1 MKLIEWM
8 ARNPVAANLLMFVC
22 LIGGFVNMNSIKQ
35 EVFPEFE
42 LDIINIVI
50 PYSGATP
57 ADIEE
62 SILIPVEEALDSI
75 VDIKSIRAYAYEGAG
90 RFRIELEEGSDN
102 PRVLDDVKAV
112 VSNVTS
118 LPEDSETP
126 VINMIRIRREVVQL
140 VLYGNI
146 SEQALSDLADNV
158 KNDLL
163 SKEKITQVDVIGIR
177 DHEISIEIPQA
188 QLQRF
193 GLTMQEVANTIR
205 ASTLDLPG
213 GTLKT
218 SSGDVLIRTKE
229 RRYTAAEYAR
239 IPILST
245 EDGEV
250 LLEDIGTVRD
260 SFEEVDTVSSY
271 NGKPSILIEIY
282 RVGNQTPTEISETVR
297 ASLADIK
304 DRFPP
309 GVELEIMD
317 DRSLALKDRINLL
330 VKNAA
335 LGLTLVL
342 LLLAIFLESKLAFWI
357 SMGIPISF
365 MGAFLFMPAADT
377 SINMI
382 SLFAFILVLGIVV
395 DDAIVVGE
403 NIYAHQEMGKS
414 KLRASVEGTLE
425 IGGPVLFAILT
436 TIVAFMPFFFI
447 SGTMGKFLKAI
458 PIIVVIVLVV
468 SLLECLYIL
477 PAHLAHS
484 NKFKK
489 HKGFLGRLERFKAYP
504 SLGLEKITHG
514 PYRKLLNLAIE
525 YRYTTLAI
533 GVFMLIVGG
542 GAVAAGH
549 LKYTFMQRIE
559 GDRVIASVTMP
570 FGTPLHITRQ
580 AQEKIVKEGQTLI
593 AEYDLQQGHPTSRGI
608 FSTLG
613 GHGGRGNRGTHLT
626 NARVFLQPLDVRG
639 FSAREFAMKWR
650 MRVGGI
656 PGAEALTVRFSMGPG
671 AGSDLNVR
679 FVHPDYNTLTS
690 AAERLKNTLAQYP
703 GVSDIEDSDAEGKP
717 EIQIQLR
724 PEGNAIGMT
733 TLGLTQQVRSAFQGT
748 EVLSL
753 QRGSDEV
760 KVMLRYPREERRYRQ
775 NLDEMVVKTP
785 SGGEILLS
793 EVAYLN
799 FGHSYS
805 QINREDGK
813 RILDITAK
821 VDHTIANTRE
831 IEANLNNEVLPELA
845 NDYPALEY
853 SFAGRNRSRA
863 TSLGSLNQGAI
874 FALFGIFCLLALQF
888 RSYFQPLVVMSAIP
902 FGVIGAF
909 LGHWIMGYQLS
920 LVSLLGIVAL
930 SGIVVN
936 DSLILVDFINNAR
949 RRGATLREAIL
960 QGGTRRF
967 RPILLTSLTTF
978 FGLLPM
984 ITETS
989 LQARFLI
996 PMAISLGFGVM
1007 VATFITLL
1015 LIPCLYFI
1023 LEDILAPFRKLFP
1036 QTEPALLET
1045 KDVSKTS

>member
-8 ARNPVAANLLMFVC
+8 AKNPVAANLLMIVC
-22 LIGGFVNMNSIKQ
+22 LVGGFINVNSIKQ
-35 EVFPEFE
+35 EIFPEFE
-42 LDIINIVI
+42 LDIINVRI
-50 PYSGATP
+50 PYAGATP
-57 ADIEE
+57 EDIEE
-62 SILIPVEEALDSI
+62 SILIPVEEALQGI
-75 VDIKSIRAYAYEGAG
+75 VEIKSVVAYANEGVG

-102 PRVLDDVKAV
+102 PRVLEEVKTA
-112 VSNVTS
+112 VSNISS

-126 VINMIRIRREVVQL
+126 VVNMVRRRQEVLQL
-140 VLYGNI
+140 VLFGNV
-146 SEQALSDLADNV
+146 SELALSDLAGNI

-163 SKEKITQVDVIGIR
+163 SHEKITQVDVIGVR
-177 DHEISIEIPQA
+177 NHEISIEIPQA
-188 QLQRF
+188 QLQRY

-218 SSGDVLIRTKE
+218 SGGDVLIRTKE

-250 LLEDIGTVRD
+250 LLEDIGVVKEG
-260 SFEEVDTVSSY
+260 FEEVDTVSTY
-271 NGKPSILIEIY
+271 NGMPSILVEIY
-282 RVGNQTPTEISETVR
+282 RVGDQTPTEISETVR
-297 ASLADIK
+297 ASLAGIK

-309 GVELEIMD
+309 GVDIEIMND
-317 DRSLALKDRINLL
+317 NSLRLEERINLL

-335 LGLTLVL
+335 LGLGLVL
-342 LLLAIFLESKLAFWI
+342 LLLALFLEAKLAFWI

-365 MGAFLFMPAADT
+365 MGAFLLMPATDV

-414 KLRASVEGTLE
+414 RLRASVEGASE
-425 IGGPVLFAILT
+425 ISSPVLFAILT
-436 TIVAFMPFFFI
+436 SIVAFMPFFFI
-447 SGTMGKFLKAI
+447 AGTMGKFLKAI
-458 PIIVVIVLVV
+458 PIIVVIVLLV
-468 SLLECLYIL
+468 SLLECFYIL

-484 NKFKK
+484 KKIRK
-489 HKGFLGRLERFKAYP
+489 HKGFWGRLEKIKAYP
-504 SLGLEKITHG
+504 GLGMEKVTHG

-533 GVFMLIVGG
+533 GVFMLVAGG

-549 LKYTFMQRIE
+549 LKFSFMTRIE

-580 AQEKIVKEGQTLI
+580 AQEKLVHEARTLI
-593 AEYDLQQGHPTSRGI
+593 AEYDRQQGHPTSRGI

-639 FSAREFAMKWR
+639 FSAREFAAKWNR
-650 MRVGGI
+650 RVGSI
-656 PGAEALTVRFSMGPG
+656 PGAEAVTVRFSVGPG
-671 AGSDLNVR
+671 AGSDLDVR
-679 FVHPDYNTLTS
+679 FVHPDYNTLTQ
-690 AAERLKNTLAQYP
+690 AVERLKNTLAQYP
-703 GVSDIEDSDAEGKP
+703 GVSDIEDSDAQGKP
-717 EIQIQLR
+717 EIQLQLR
-724 PEGNAIGMT
+724 PEGNAMGMT

-753 QRGSDEV
+753 QRGSDAV
-760 KVMLRYPREERRYRQ
+760 KVMLRFPREERQYRQ
-775 NLDEMVVKTP
+775 NLDDMVVKIP
-785 SGGEILLS
+785 SGGEMLLS
-793 EVAYLN
+793 ELAYLHL
-799 FGHSYS
+799 GHSYS

-813 RILDITAK
+813 RIVDVSAK
-821 VDHTIANTRE
+821 VDHTMANTRE
-831 IEANLNNEVLPELA
+831 IEANLNHEVLPELA

-863 TSLGSLNQGAI
+863 ASLGSLNQGAI

-930 SGIVVN
+930 TGIVVN
-936 DSLILVDFINNAR
+936 DSLILVNFINNAR
-949 RRGATLREAIL
+949 RRGLPLREAIVE
-960 QGGTRRF
+960 GGTRRF
-967 RPILLTSLTTF
+967 RPIILTSLTTF

-996 PMAISLGFGVM
+996 PMAISLGFGVI
-1007 VATFITLL
+1007 VATVITLL
-1015 LIPCLYFI
+1015 LIPSLYFI
-1023 LEDILAPFRKLFP
+1023 LEDFLAPFRKLFH
-1036 QTEPALLET
+1036 QSEPVPP
-1045 KDVSKTS
+1045 K

>member
-1 MKLIEWM
+1 MKLVEWM
-8 ARNPVAANLLMFVC
+8 AKNPVAANLLMFVC
-22 LIGGFVNMNSIKQ
+22 LIGGFINLNSIKQ

-42 LDIINIVI
+42 LDIINIAI
-50 PYSGATP
+50 PYGGATP

-62 SILIPVEEALDSI
+62 SILIPVEEALEGI
-75 VDIKSIRAYAYEGAG
+75 VDIKNVRAYANEGSG

-102 PRVLDDVKAV
+102 PRVLEEVKTA
-112 VSNVTS
+112 VSNIS
-118 LPEDSETP
+118 SFPEDSETP
-126 VINMIRIRREVVQL
+126 LVNMIRRRREVMQL
-140 VLYGNI
+140 VLFGNI
-146 SEQALSDLADNV
+146 SEQALIDLAENV
-158 KNDLL
+158 KNNLL

-177 DHEISIEIPQA
+177 DHEISIEIPQT
-188 QLQRF
+188 QLQRY
-193 GLTMQEVANTIR
+193 GLTMQQVANTIR
-205 ASTLDLPG
+205 VSTLDLPG

-218 SSGDVLIRTKE
+218 SGGDVLIRTKE

-250 LLEDIGTVRD
+250 LLEDIGTVKD
-260 SFEEVDTVSSY
+260 SFEEVDTVSTY
-271 NGKPSILIEIY
+271 NGMPSILIEIY
-282 RVGNQTPTEISETVR
+282 RVGNQTPTEISETAR
-297 ASLADIK
+297 ISLADIK

-309 GVELEIMD
+309 GVEIEIMND
-317 DRSLALKDRINLL
+317 SSLALEDRINLL

-335 LGLTLVL
+335 LGLGLVL
-342 LLLAIFLESKLAFWI
+342 LLLALFLESKLAFWI

-365 MGAFLFMPAADT
+365 MGAFLLMPAADT
-377 SINMI
+377 SINMM

-436 TIVAFMPFFFI
+436 SIVAFMPFFFI
-447 SGTMGKFLKAI
+447 AGIMGKFMKAI

-484 NKFKK
+484 NKFRK
-489 HKGFLGRLERFKAYP
+489 HKGLLGKLEKIKAYP
-504 SLGLEKITHG
+504 SLGMEKAIHG
-514 PYRKLLNLAIE
+514 PYCKLLNLAIE

-533 GVFMLIVGG
+533 GVFMLVVGG

-549 LKYTFMQRIE
+549 LKYTFMPRIE

-580 AQEKIVKEGQTLI
+580 AQEKLVKEAQTLI
-593 AEYDLQQGHPTSRGI
+593 AEYDQQQGHPTSRGI

-613 GHGGRGNRGTHLT
+613 GHGRASDRGTHLT
-626 NARVFLQPLDVRG
+626 NARVFLQPLDLRG
-639 FSAREFAMKWR
+639 FSAGEFAMKWR
-650 MRVGGI
+650 SRVGGI
-656 PGAEALTVRFSMGPG
+656 PGAEAVTVRFSIGPG

-679 FVHPDYNTLTS
+679 FVHPDYNTLTR
-690 AAERLKNTLAQYP
+690 AVERLKNTLALYP

-717 EIQIQLR
+717 EIQLRLR
-724 PEGNAIGMT
+724 PEGNAMGMT
-733 TLGLTQQVRSAFQGT
+733 TLGLTQQVRAAFQGT
-748 EVLSL
+748 EVLRL

-760 KVMLRYPREERRYRQ
+760 KVMLRFPREERQYRQ

-793 EVAYLN
+793 EVAYIEY
-799 FGHSYS
+799 GYSYS
-805 QINREDGK
+805 QINREDSK
-813 RILDITAK
+813 RIVDITAK

-831 IEANLNNEVLPELA
+831 IEANLDNEVLPELA

-863 TSLGSLNQGAI
+863 YSMNSLSQGAI

-909 LGHWIMGYQLS
+909 VGHWVMGYQLS

-949 RRGATLREAIL
+949 RRGATLKEAIL
-960 QGGTRRF
+960 QGGARRF
-967 RPILLTSLTTF
+967 RPIILTSLTTF

-1007 VATFITLL
+1007 MATFITLL
-1015 LIPCLYFI
+1015 LIPSLYFI
-1023 LEDILAPFRKLFP
+1023 LEDILVPFRKLFP
-1036 QTEPALLET
+1036 KSEPAPVET
-1045 KDVSKTS
+1045 KEVSKTL